1 MGIFKNLKVY
11 GTIGLLV
18 SSISLGGCG
27 NDQGRNFENEY
38 KSDDITAY
46 YIDSSDSMIVN
57 EEKRDGF
64 NAKTYRD
71 LLEMYGNDYN
81 RFTLNNPN
89 LFNFER
95 LEDIDIRDLTIS
107 MPEENFDFSTVSSID
122 ELEKLEIAINESTN
136 IKGLFDYLNNNDLSE
151 IDLTIKLLDV
161 KSSLEFAEQLKNH
174 TINAASVT
182 ITSEYTDFYKYIYNV
197 RTPDLKIS
205 RVCAS
210 SGNGDIKMQLSKVT
224 DTMYYEY
231 INNGSDIT
239 MTIDNLVITSNNS
252 NVLVTIEKTNN
263 LELVVS
269 ENAKLS
275 VPEGTTLEID
285 KQNVLTLKEE

>member
-107 MPEENFDFSTVSSID
+107 MPNENFDFSTVSSID

-174 TINAASVT
+174 AINAASVT
-182 ITSEYTDFYKYIYNV
+182 ITSEYTDFYKYICNV

-205 RVCAS
+205 RVCAF

-224 DTMYYEY
+224 NTMYYEY

-275 VPEGTTLEID
+275 APEGTTLEID